1 MNCIPLLFIQ
11 HTLPTRRSNPTCS
24 TTVLHPSEDG
34 FYTEYS
40 LKLLLH
46 NIFQH
51 LYCTAL
57 PETSWSAPDAP
68 PQTPQIF
75 VTCPIVALRGSFYLL
90 APTAALYVMMCSNK
104 STSSHFSDAIAS
116 QEELWYSPP
125 SIQSIWL
132 KQTIFFWRQTNA
144 TLEIG
149 NLTGAQIYGWSCQT
163 MQWRKAGLNLFC
175 RIPRLHCW
183 YLQVVLASSV
193 SWAGGAS
200 DTVSHWS
207 GTSWCI
213 FCWCK
218 SCQLHG
224 GTSCLPHIIITSGS
238 AIGYS
243 RMGH

>member
-1 MNCIPLLFIQ
+1 MCIG
-11 HTLPTRRSNPTCS
+11 SNFLGS
-24 TTVLHPSEDG
+24 V
-34 FYTEYS
+34 
-40 LKLLLH
+40 
-46 NIFQH
+46 
-51 LYCTAL
+51 L
-57 PETSWSAPDAP
+57 PESCSLVDRPR
-68 PQTPQIF
+68 
-75 VTCPIVALRGSFYLL
+75 PIHQLVKLPSGQFG
-90 APTAALYVMMCSNK
+90 
-104 STSSHFSDAIAS
+104 F
-116 QEELWYSPP
+116 WYSPP

-132 KQTIFFWRQTNA
+132 KQTNA

-213 FCWCK
+213 LCWCK

-243 RMGH
+243 RIGH